1 MARLGWQLTALV
13 TLAIVRGSCAV
24 FRRVWM
30 DVDVSCGRHRCHV
43 AKLPGSLLDGLCG
56 IQCATPL
63 SVIPKSVDAAKQAL
77 DRAEFCVVP
86 RDSFGLD
93 PCDVSGFP

>member
-30 DVDVSCGRHRCHV
+30 DVDVSCGRHRCHG

-56 IQCATPL
+56 FECATPL
-63 SVIPKSVDAAKQAL
+63 AVIPKSVDAAKQAL
-77 DRAEFCVVP
+77 DPPMSPPWAR
-86 RDSFGLD
+86 G
-93 PCDVSGFP
+93 SGRPLALLES